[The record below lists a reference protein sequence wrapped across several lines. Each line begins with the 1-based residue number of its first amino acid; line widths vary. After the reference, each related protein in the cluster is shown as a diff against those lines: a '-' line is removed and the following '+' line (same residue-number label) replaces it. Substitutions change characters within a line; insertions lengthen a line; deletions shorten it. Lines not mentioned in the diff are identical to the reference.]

1 MKLFRKS
8 ALQHYMRPTP
18 ARVLFFVYPDR
29 SRRVQWILRMRKSM
43 ISCSLFSDLLNE
55 VKHMK
60 KNPMLQTI
68 KWILD
73 FEIPWRYL
81 ACNFQPTG
89 VYRG

>member
-1 MKLFRKS
+1 
-8 ALQHYMRPTP
+8 
-18 ARVLFFVYPDR
+18 
-29 SRRVQWILRMRKSM
+29 MRKSM